1 MLIPSRIFAAVF
13 SHPDANNQCSAVF
26 DTVDGLDDDHI
37 QLWMRQTIVKI
48 VEAASKHG
56 LGGLDAHS
64 LVYVI
69 TKFLGLGQLSEL

>member
-1 MLIPSRIFAAVF
+1 
-13 SHPDANNQCSAVF
+13 
-26 DTVDGLDDDHI
+26 
-37 QLWMRQTIVKI
+37 MRKTIVQI

>member
-1 MLIPSRIFAAVF
+1 
-13 SHPDANNQCSAVF
+13 
-26 DTVDGLDDDHI
+26 
-37 QLWMRQTIVKI
+37 MRQTIVEI

-69 TKFLGLGQLSEL
+69 AKFSGLGQLSEL